1 MNVPLSK
8 NIFFL
13 GLFFQMLFAGNTIE
27 QTIQSAE
34 IVINAFSGVES
45 RAGIEH
51 RHLTPHLH
59 EIALYGHSLP
69 DDIKNYIGFRCVATN

>member
-1 MNVPLSK
+1 MKNTKMNGTLSK
-8 NIFFL
+8 KIFFL
-13 GLFFQMLFAGNTIE
+13 GLFFQMLFAADTIE

-51 RHLTPHLH
+51 RH
-59 EIALYGHSLP
+59 
-69 DDIKNYIGFRCVATN
+69 